1 MFLRDSRF
9 GTMTSRSLT
18 VVQLCSVIFILLLR
32 LAGEPCPNAVLHAL
46 WNSDPHYLDELISIW
61 VQAITAGSDSPA
73 ALVQHTILSTDW
85 WPYRT
90 FILMTY
96 YDVLKRLW
104 NRRVQS
110 RSLPE
115 SVCAA
120 LLTLSGWILCC
131 ICNCFFRGMLYSGS
145 PFIGVK
151 MSGFSWW
158 ECQAVCHTFPWRER
172 QCPVRERRCLRSPG
186 QISPN
191 TETIFFLACSRS
203 WRCCRARNCGRLS
216 GNQKVEAGISVVWD
230 LCVKRR
236 SRSRLAIR
244 SIFIST
250 CCEHWGRCGWG
261 CPLGATLLFRTIFRC
276 TYLTI

>member
-1 MFLRDSRF
+1 MEKYWPLLQHVHRFHCSVIFSRVFVVLRRMFLRDSRL
-9 GTMTSRSLT
+9 GTMTSHSLT

-32 LAGEPCPNAVLHAL
+32 LAGEPCPNADLHAL

-85 WPYRT
+85 WPYGT

-96 YDVLKRLW
+96 HDVLKRLW

-151 MSGFSWW
+151 MSGFSRW
-158 ECQAVCHTFPWRER
+158 ECQAACHTFPWRER
-172 QCPVRERRCLRSPG
+172 QCPVRDRCCLRSPG
-186 QISPN
+186 HISPN
-191 TETIFFLACSRS
+191 TETIFFPCVLKILKVLPSQKLWTTLWQPKRWSWYQCGVRS
-203 WRCCRARNCGRLS
+203 MC
-216 GNQKVEAGISVVWD
+216 QTK
-230 LCVKRR
+230 KP
-236 SRSRLAIR
+236 
-244 SIFIST
+244 FQT
-250 CCEHWGRCGWG
+250 CH
-261 CPLGATLLFRTIFRC
+261 
-276 TYLTI
+276 